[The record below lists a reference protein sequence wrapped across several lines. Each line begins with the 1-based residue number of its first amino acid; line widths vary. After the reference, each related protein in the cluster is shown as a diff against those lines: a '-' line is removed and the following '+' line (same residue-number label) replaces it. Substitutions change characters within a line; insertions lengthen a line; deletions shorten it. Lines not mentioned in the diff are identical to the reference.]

1 MTDNLNSFQIF
12 ESNSS
17 ASEVLTNYEVQ
28 DRERNYSRKIGN
40 ERVSHIVDE
49 LDLLEYKKFVIA
61 PLYNDRS
68 LHLKQSHSTNFVKKN
83 IEKSDF
89 IAKRLS
95 AGFGDNGE
103 SLQFSIEE
111 LDSKNLVDVEDRFY
125 KKAERYKSKL
135 NQLKAKLAIEEV
147 EGCTFKPKTNLK
159 SNPKFKISEINKKND
174 DIVMR
179 KRKKLELAIEKAKK
193 EEIEK
198 FEQDPDLTLRPKL
211 CEKSKEI
218 LAHKPYSSTPAY
230 QRLYQLNKTQI
241 KNSQTNDAPKEE
253 ENETEN
259 VFFKPQINK
268 KSQNMKRDQPTCI
281 MLYQQ
286 ASHKKSNSETPKAN
300 PKLFSEN
307 SEKILINKFCKE
319 FNEKIEI
326 YDGKPINYS
335 EFSQILH
342 DLGFIDQE
350 NSSDTQVSLDLFNL
364 FQKPPDSADTL
375 ELDSLFT
382 GLLAVQ
388 GLINPSNN
396 EIFALSDFNSAIKT
410 FEHLYINKKTHDL
423 DKKPSK
429 TKYKDSN
436 CTFNPEIMQNSSVL
450 AEKWRT
456 AHRSAVK
463 IEDMLAEENKNKQDN
478 IQKLK
483 EKVLQEEVKECT
495 FAPKTELIPDI
506 YEKTENEYTRLMS
519 SCSSKTFHKGIAL
532 HDYYSVQKT
541 KLEANIKT
549 IKDDLDTKALQE
561 CTFTPQI
568 KSSKG
573 GNIESFLER
582 MKERNLKKEVKND
595 GEGYFK
601 FGKVK
606 KFKSLSEFESI
617 EAKGKGEKTDKRKE
631 KGRNKG

>member
-17 ASEVLTNYEVQ
+17 ASEGFTNYEVQ
-28 DRERNYSRKIGN
+28 DRERNYSRKTGN

-61 PLYNDRS
+61 PLYNDKT

-83 IEKSDF
+83 IEKSDL
-89 IAKRLS
+89 IAKKLS

-125 KKAERYKSKL
+125 KKAEKYKNKL
-135 NQLKAKLAIEEV
+135 NQLKEKLAIEEV

-159 SNPKFKISEINKKND
+159 PNPKLKISEINKKND
-174 DIVMR
+174 DIVMK

-198 FEQDPDLTLRPKL
+198 CEQDPDLTLRPKL

-241 KNSQTNDAPKEE
+241 KNSQTNEATKEE

-281 MLYQQ
+281 MLYQK
-286 ASHKKSNSETPKAN
+286 ANHKKSVSETPKAN

-326 YDGKPINYS
+326 YDGKPISYS

-350 NSSDTQVSLDLFNL
+350 NPADRQASLDLFNL
-364 FQKPPDSADTL
+364 FQKPAESPETL

-388 GLINPSNN
+388 GLINPSQN
-396 EIFALSDFNSAIKT
+396 EIFQLSDLQSAIKT
-410 FEHLYINKKTHDL
+410 FEHLYINKKTNDL

-429 TKYKDSN
+429 SKYKDSN

-456 AHRSAVK
+456 AHRSAIK
-463 IEDMLAEENKNKQDN
+463 IEDMLAEENKNKQDK

-506 YEKTENEYTRLMS
+506 YEKTENEYTKLMS
-519 SCSSKTFHKGIAL
+519 SCSNKTFHKGIAL

-541 KLEANIKT
+541 KLEANIKN
-549 IKDDLDTKALQE
+549 IKDELDTKALQE

-582 MKERNLKKEVKND
+582 MKERSLKKEVKND

-601 FGKVK
+601 FGKTK

-617 EAKGKGEKTDKRKE
+617 EVKGKGEKGGGRKD
-631 KGRNKG
+631 KGRNKA